1 VKEIDYPQGGSMV
14 ATITSSMQKPQPLR
28 LTVTDYRRL
37 VELGFLGEDDR
48 IELIR
53 GELIQMAAKGTAHE
67 TCITRL
73 LRVLPPIL
81 GQRATLRCQSP
92 IALAFDGEPEPD
104 FAIVQNR
111 EDDYESAHP
120 TPAETFLVIEVADS
134 SLEYDRTVK
143 LSLYAEASIP
153 HYWLFDVVDRI
164 LETYSEPAQISLGQF
179 GYLNKRII
187 PISGVVEFPLFPE
200 QVFKLASVF
209 PSV

>member
-1 VKEIDYPQGGSMV
+1 
-14 ATITSSMQKPQPLR
+14 MQTPQPLR
-28 LTVTDYRRL
+28 LTVTDYHRL
-37 VELGFLGEDDR
+37 AELGFLGEDDH

-92 IALAFDGEPEPD
+92 ITLAFDGEPEPD

-111 EDDYESAHP
+111 EDDYETAHP
-120 TPAETFLVIEVADS
+120 TAADTLLVIEVADS

-153 HYWLFDVVDRI
+153 HYWLFNVIDRT
-164 LETYSEPAQISLGQF
+164 LEAYSEPAQITPGQF
-179 GYLNKRII
+179 GYLNRRILTPSSAI
-187 PISGVVEFPLFPE
+187 ALPGGDQPLSLAQIFP
-200 QVFKLASVF
+200 
-209 PSV
+209 

>member
-1 VKEIDYPQGGSMV
+1 MT
-14 ATITSSMQKPQPLR
+14 ATTPSRQTPQPLR
-28 LTVTDYRRL
+28 LTVTDYHRL
-37 VELGFLGEDDR
+37 VDLGFWGEDDR

-73 LRVLPPIL
+73 LRVLPLLL
-81 GQRATLRCQSP
+81 GHRATLRCQAP
-92 IALAFDGEPEPD
+92 LTLAFDGEPEPD

-120 TPAETFLVIEVADS
+120 TPAEALLVMEVADS

-153 HYWLFDVVDRI
+153 HYWLFNGIDRI
-164 LETYSEPAQISLGQF
+164 LEAYSKPAQITPGQF
-179 GYLNKRII
+179 GYLNRRII
-187 PISGVVEFPLFPE
+187 PATESVALPPFPE
-200 QVFKLASVF
+200 QVLELRSIF
-209 PSV
+209 PR